1 MSEVEQQ
8 DHPRTLVRAIGKW
21 GLTALALNAVIGS
34 GIFGLPA
41 PLAGLLGAASPLAVL
56 AVGLAMTVIVA
67 CLSEVASYFTAAG
80 GPYLYA
86 RVAFGRLTG
95 IQMGWMFWL
104 FRLAASAANANLF
117 ALYLGVFWPQAK
129 NPLPRFFILTAL
141 IWGLAAIN
149 FRGVQGGAR
158 TSSVFAIAKL
168 LPLFGICV
176 VGVLFL
182 LMHPRGVPT
191 LPHVS
196 TPNLST
202 WLKAGLLLAFSYGGF
217 ESALAPT
224 GEARNPRRD
233 SAFAI
238 FAALGVCIVLYTL
251 LQWVAVGTVADLAH
265 SQRPLA
271 DAARFLLGPLGATV
285 IAIGAL
291 VSTFGNVSGNALVVP
306 RITFALAEQG
316 DFPKLFASI
325 HPRFRTPYVSILA
338 FALLNW
344 ALALGGNF
352 TWNVALSAVARLF
365 VYGAGCAALP
375 VLRRK
380 MPGEALFRMPGGPW
394 LAGLGVIICGVLL
407 TQIDHAGSLILLA
420 TIAVATLNWLL
431 VRKRP
436 APTIL

>member
-1 MSEVEQQ
+1 MPEVQTSAQ
-8 DHPRTLVRAIGKW
+8 PKTLVRAIGKW
-21 GLTALALNAVIGS
+21 GLTALALNTVIGS
-34 GIFGLPA
+34 GIFGLPS

-129 NPLPRFFILTAL
+129 DPLPRFLILTAL

-149 FRGVQGGAR
+149 FCGVQGGAR
-158 TSSVFAIAKL
+158 TSSVFAAAKL

-176 VGVLFL
+176 AGSIFL
-182 LMHPRGVPT
+182 LAHPPAAQALSSG
-191 LPHVS
+191 S

-202 WLKAGLLLAFSYGGF
+202 WLKAGLLLAFAYGGF

-224 GEARNPRRD
+224 GEVRNPRRD
-233 SAFAI
+233 SAFAL
-238 FAALGVCIVLYTL
+238 FAALGTCVVLYTL
-251 LQWVAVGTVADLAH
+251 LQWVAVGTVPDLAH
-265 SQRPLA
+265 SSRPLA
-271 DAARFLLGPLGATV
+271 DAARTVLGPVGATV

-291 VSTFGNVSGNALVVP
+291 ISTFGNVSGNALVVP

-316 DFPKLFASI
+316 DFPKLFAAI
-325 HPRFRTPYVSILA
+325 HPRFCTPYVSILA

-365 VYGAGCAALP
+365 VYAASCAALP
-375 VLRRK
+375 VLRKK
-380 MPGEALFRMPGGPW
+380 MPGGALFRMPGGPW
-394 LAGLGVIICGVLL
+394 LAGIGVIICGVLL
-407 TQIDHAGSLILLA
+407 TQIDHTGSLILLA
-420 TIAVATLNWLL
+420 TIAVAALNWLL

-436 APTIL
+436 SPTVL

>member
-1 MSEVEQQ
+1 MPEVQTSAQ
-8 DHPRTLVRAIGKW
+8 PKTLVRAIGKW
-21 GLTALALNAVIGS
+21 GLTALALNTVIGS
-34 GIFGLPA
+34 GIFGLPS

-129 NPLPRFFILTAL
+129 DPLPRFLILTAL

-149 FRGVQGGAR
+149 FCGVQGGAR
-158 TSSVFAIAKL
+158 TSSVFAAAKL

-176 VGVLFL
+176 AGSIFL
-182 LMHPRGVPT
+182 LAHPPAAQALSSG
-191 LPHVS
+191 S

-202 WLKAGLLLAFSYGGF
+202 WLKAGLLLAFAYGGF

-224 GEARNPRRD
+224 GEVRNPRRD
-233 SAFAI
+233 SAFAL
-238 FAALGVCIVLYTL
+238 FAALGTCVVLYTL
-251 LQWVAVGTVADLAH
+251 LQWVAVGTVPDLAH
-265 SQRPLA
+265 SSRPLA
-271 DAARFLLGPLGATV
+271 DAARTVLGPVGATV

-291 VSTFGNVSGNALVVP
+291 ISTFGNVSGNALVVP

-316 DFPKLFASI
+316 DFPKLFAAI
-325 HPRFRTPYVSILA
+325 HPRFRTPYFSILA

-365 VYGAGCAALP
+365 VYAASCAALP
-375 VLRRK
+375 VLRKK
-380 MPGEALFRMPGGPW
+380 MPGGALFRMPGGPW
-394 LAGLGVIICGVLL
+394 LAGIGVIICGVLL
-407 TQIDHAGSLILLA
+407 TQIDHTGSLILLA
-420 TIAVATLNWLL
+420 TIAVAALNWLL

-436 APTIL
+436 SPTVL